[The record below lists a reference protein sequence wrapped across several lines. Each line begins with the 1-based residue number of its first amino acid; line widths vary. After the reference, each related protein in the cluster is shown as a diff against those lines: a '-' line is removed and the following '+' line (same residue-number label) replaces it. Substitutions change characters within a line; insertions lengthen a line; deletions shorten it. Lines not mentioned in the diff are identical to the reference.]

1 MCRFASGLP
10 ASDSC
15 VQPGASFP
23 APDAC
28 GRGFVRSPRLSRVS
42 LWSRARQYPPSGRP
56 ASEAKAGQLCHPRG
70 AGPGRGPSMA
80 TEPAPADSLEAL
92 CQRGLGGR
100 CHTPR
105 PGHLTCPERL
115 SQKPLGLT
123 VLLPLQSPWP
133 WRRHLSSAR
142 PPPPIFIYVPPE
154 HPALGLGPPN
164 PARPQ
169 VETLTSFTSAK
180 SLVLK
185 KVAAMV

>member
-105 PGHLTCPERL
+105 TRPPHLPRTSLPEAPGACGP
-115 SQKPLGLT
+115 SPLAESLAMEAS
-123 VLLPLQSPWP
+123 PLQRSCPAP
-133 WRRHLSSAR
+133 HLHLCPTRTPSTRLRA
-142 PPPPIFIYVPPE
+142 
-154 HPALGLGPPN
+154 
-164 PARPQ
+164 PQ
-169 VETLTSFTSAK
+169 PSKASG
-180 SLVLK
+180 
-185 KVAAMV
+185 